1 MAETTLDVYS
11 FEKFDDLPIKKD
23 LLRGLFGMNFFHPSE
38 IQKKSII
45 PFLNGKDIIAQAQ
58 SGTGKT
64 CCFAIGILNLIEVDV
79 LEPQAVVIAPTREL
93 AIQIKEVID
102 CMGSYMELRTLT
114 MIGGTALVETKTA
127 MTSGCHVV
135 VGTPGRIA
143 DMINRK
149 IFVTKSI
156 KMFVLDEAD
165 EMLDRGFVKDIRTI
179 FGTMPPDVQVGLFS
193 ATLKEETMGITQR
206 FMRDP
211 LTILVKEEELT
222 LDGIRQY

>member
-1 MAETTLDVYS
+1 
-11 FEKFDDLPIKKD
+11 
-23 LLRGLFGMNFFHPSE
+23 
-38 IQKKSII
+38 
-45 PFLNGKDIIAQAQ
+45 
-58 SGTGKT
+58 
-64 CCFAIGILNLIEVDV
+64 
-79 LEPQAVVIAPTREL
+79 
-93 AIQIKEVID
+93 
-102 CMGSYMELRTLT
+102 MGSYMELRTLT
-114 MIGGTALVETKTA
+114 MIGGTALAETRTA

-149 IFVTKSI
+149 VFVTKSI
-156 KMFVLDEAD
+156 KLFVLDEAD
-165 EMLDRGFVKDIRTI
+165 EMLDRGFIKDIRTI